1 VNNPYCQAGLVPF
14 CPSGKTTD
22 SMPLVDDSDTI
33 EVFAMKKPVWSFKY
47 GPLLGYFVSFETYER
62 LAHKN

>member
-62 LAHKN
+62 